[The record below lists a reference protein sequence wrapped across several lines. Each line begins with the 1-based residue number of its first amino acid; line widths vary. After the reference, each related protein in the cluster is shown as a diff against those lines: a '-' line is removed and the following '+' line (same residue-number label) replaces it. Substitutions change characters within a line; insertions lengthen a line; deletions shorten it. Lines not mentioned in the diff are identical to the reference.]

1 MEKDI
6 GKIPKND
13 TTNIILRIDDF
24 ADRRG
29 LTIREFVESER
40 YTGFTKAGV
49 RIMAK
54 DFKAFKDMIN
64 SIPEED
70 MKELESSEQP
80 AESQKPKDQKT
91 LTDSSKKEP
100 LDVPSDEEIGDF

>member
-13 TTNIILRIDDF
+13 TTNIMIRIDDF
-24 ADRRG
+24 ADKRG
-29 LTIREFVESER
+29 LTVREFVESER

-49 RIMAK
+49 RILAK

-70 MKELESSEQP
+70 MKDLESEKAS
-80 AESQKPKDQKT
+80 DQKT
-91 LTDSSKKEP
+91 LEDAQKKEA
-100 LDVPSDEEIGDF
+100 LDVPSDEEVGDF

>member
-13 TTNIILRIDDF
+13 TTNIMIRIDDF

-49 RIMAK
+49 RILAK
-54 DFKAFKDMIN
+54 DFKAFKEMIN
-64 SIPEED
+64 SIPDED
-70 MKELESSEQP
+70 MEDIAAEQPEQP
-80 AESQKPKDQKT
+80 AEQKT
-91 LTDSSKKEP
+91 LDSSEKGT
-100 LDVPSDEEIGDF
+100 PSDEEIGDM